1 MHLQRIRVLSLEN
14 LSAPR
19 QNSFFYKLAA
29 VSRIVTNVGGE
40 YAVGIGGKNDGKLQ
54 RPCTPDPQPIRVPNF
69 GIETIPRTAN
79 FPPLFDQRTNYG
91 KYVLSPSAFENSIKF
106 RASNR
111 QDLRKGLES
120 RTVSVAISR

>member
-19 QNSFFYKLAA
+19 QNSFFYKLTA

-54 RPCTPDPQPIRVPNF
+54 PLCTPNPGPIRAP
-69 GIETIPRTAN
+69 I
-79 FPPLFDQRTNYG
+79 L
-91 KYVLSPSAFENSIKF
+91 
-106 RASNR
+106 
-111 QDLRKGLES
+111 
-120 RTVSVAISR
+120 

>member
-29 VSRIVTNVGGE
+29 ASRIVTNVGGE

-79 FPPLFDQRTNYG
+79 FPPLSDQRTNYR

-106 RASNR
+106 RIAKICGR
-111 QDLRKGLES
+111 
-120 RTVSVAISR
+120 V

>member
-19 QNSFFYKLAA
+19 QNSFFYKLTA

-54 RPCTPDPQPIRVPNF
+54 PLCTPNPGPIRA
-69 GIETIPRTAN
+69 TI
-79 FPPLFDQRTNYG
+79 L
-91 KYVLSPSAFENSIKF
+91 
-106 RASNR
+106 
-111 QDLRKGLES
+111 
-120 RTVSVAISR
+120 